1 MKDFGQEKNSP
12 KTFFDRFFRN
22 FAKFTEKIAILAE
35 LHVFSAILF
44 IFVNFAKF
52 LENLPKKVF
61 GEFFSWSKFFMSEMV
76 HQKES
81 YSSLCALNLKL

>member
-1 MKDFGQEKNSP
+1 MKDFDQEKNSP
-12 KTFFDRFFRN
+12 KAFFGRFSRN

-35 LHVFSAILF
+35 FQVFSAILF

-61 GEFFSWSKFFMSEMV
+61 GEVFSWSKSFMSKMI
-76 HQKES
+76 H
-81 YSSLCALNLKL
+81 

>member
-1 MKDFGQEKNSP
+1 MKDFDKEKNST
-12 KTFFDRFFRN
+12 KTFFGRFSRN

-61 GEFFSWSKFFMSEMV
+61 GEFFSWSKSFMSKMI
-76 HQKES
+76 H
-81 YSSLCALNLKL
+81 